1 MKTDFRIFVCLLP
14 AVVLSGCKTP
24 GEVET
29 HYVKLDY
36 AEYSFRAAG
45 NQPLVVEVRT
55 SPAEWSAES
64 DASWCRYTE
73 DEFGLTITVDDN
85 VAEAERRA
93 VITVTAG
100 TASQEIE
107 VWQLGA
113 ETGVPSRYRYM
124 IDYFGGVISPNGKW
138 FGAFYNDYDEN
149 DNTIN
154 YPVIINIETDKRIV
168 LGPYPASMFGLADAM
183 AITDQ
188 GTLYIDDSVNGG
200 VVGFTPDGDYFLSQA
215 APGFSGATVIEG
227 SALDGRVMVG
237 WGTGSPEGYT
247 YGPVKIVDGEY
258 QPLPLPELNYR
269 GDEHDQGAMARGIS
283 ANGEIIY
290 GTSWESF
297 DFGMLYWVNNGENTA
312 APKWV
317 GHDVREV
324 VPVTMKMGDGTEYET
339 HLVKGCKC
347 TAENTK
353 VSPNGKWIATK
364 YCEDSVSDD
373 GISMYTSET
382 PAFYNTE
389 TETTVIVNDYGSGSG
404 THVTDDGIAFIGLG
418 SLGVTACMVYDL
430 NTGTDLGSMVDWVYD
445 TYGIIIPGSG
455 FISYVT
461 PDGKSVI
468 GSFPMA
474 SAGGVTY
481 VSWYIAPPIG
491 K

>member
-1 MKTDFRIFVCLLP
+1 MPHELP
-14 AVVLSGCKTP
+14 
-24 GEVET
+24 
-29 HYVKLDY
+29 
-36 AEYSFRAAG
+36 
-45 NQPLVVEVRT
+45 
-55 SPAEWSAES
+55 W
-64 DASWCRYTE
+64 
-73 DEFGLTITVDDN
+73 
-85 VAEAERRA
+85 
-93 VITVTAG
+93 
-100 TASQEIE
+100 
-107 VWQLGA
+107 
-113 ETGVPSRYRYM
+113 
-124 IDYFGGVISPNGKW
+124 
-138 FGAFYNDYDEN
+138 
-149 DNTIN
+149 
-154 YPVIINIETDKRIV
+154 
-168 LGPYPASMFGLADAM
+168 
-183 AITDQ
+183 
-188 GTLYIDDSVNGG
+188 
-200 VVGFTPDGDYFLSQA
+200 
-215 APGFSGATVIEG
+215 
-227 SALDGRVMVG
+227 
-237 WGTGSPEGYT
+237 
-247 YGPVKIVDGEY
+247 
-258 QPLPLPELNYR
+258 PELNYR
-269 GDEHDQGAMARGIS
+269 DEATWYGGMARGIS

-461 PDGKSVI
+461 PDVKSVI

>member
-269 GDEHDQGAMARGIS
+269 GDEYDQGAMARGIS

-290 GTSWESF
+290 GSTWDNE
-297 DFGMLYWVNNGENTA
+297 DAGMIWWDAEGTARYVGE
-312 APKWV
+312 
-317 GHDVREV
+317 DVRNERE
-324 VPVTMKMGDGTEYET
+324 VTMVDWSGSEYTYTLVDGVQTWS
-339 HLVKGCKC
+339 G
-347 TAENTK
+347 AGQA
-353 VSPNGKWIATK
+353 SPDGKWLAGTFTV
-364 YCEDSVSDD
+364 ESLN
-373 GISMYTSET
+373 ET
-382 PAFYNTE
+382 RDRINSTYYPAYFNTE
-389 TETTVIVNDYGSGSG
+389 TGQTTVLEDYEGYGG
-404 THVTDDGIAFIGLG
+404 C
-418 SLGVTACMVYDL
+418 GVT
-430 NTGTDLGSMVDWVYD
+430 TRGSHSWRR
-445 TYGIIIPGSG
+445 
-455 FISYVT
+455 
-461 PDGKSVI
+461 
-468 GSFPMA
+468 
-474 SAGGVTY
+474 SAV
-481 VSWYIAPPIG
+481 WAAAARW
-491 K
+491 